1 MLDRV
6 KGIMITNVHTG
17 FNASVRFEG
26 GEQSPYEFAATPSEA
41 VAKAMRLHAPSLPTP
56 SKSEAPV
63 PLCPPPY

>member
-26 GEQSPYEFAATPSEA
+26 GEQSPYEFASTPSEA
-41 VAKAMRLHAPSLPTP
+41 VAKALRLHAPSLP
-56 SKSEAPV
+56 
-63 PLCPPPY
+63 PPPY

>member
-26 GEQSPYEFAATPSEA
+26 GEQSPYEFASTPSEA
-41 VAKAMRLHAPSLPTP
+41 VAKAMRLHGAKQVRL
-56 SKSEAPV
+56 A
-63 PLCPPPY
+63 PPPY